1 MALATLSRVMLI
13 VRSPA
18 AAARFY
24 GLIGLPIL
32 VASEGVVQLAAGPAL
47 RLDLVAGQNE
57 AVLSTGYSP
66 VLSFTVPQDRLA
78 ELVPQLIMR
87 GAHLDGAIS
96 HRPHET
102 VACLRT
108 PDGHI
113 IAIVEPSATAA
124 PAGHGLQ

>member
-1 MALATLSRVMLI
+1 MAVALSRVMLI

-18 AAARFY
+18 ASASFY
-24 GLIGLPIL
+24 GALGLSVLI
-32 VASEGVVQLAAGPAL
+32 ASEAVVQLAAGPSL
-47 RLDLVAGQNE
+47 RLDLVAGNSE
-57 AVLSTGYSP
+57 AVLCTGYSP

-108 PDGHI
+108 PDGHV
-113 IAIVEPSATAA
+113 IAIVEPSAAA
-124 PAGHGLQ
+124 GPGLQ